1 MGPNYNL
8 LDDED
13 TGDELLFQAY
23 RSAMLQARDKSIS
36 TVGFSLLSAGI
47 FRGSRPLSE
56 VLKIGLLAVEANV
69 YPALEEVFLVAFT
82 EREVRHAS
90 RDRGPYQRTISR
102 SDACDSKHS

>member
-8 LDDED
+8 LEDED

-23 RSAMLQARDKSIS
+23 RSAMLQARDNSIS

-90 RDRGPYQRTISR
+90 RDRGPYRTNVLTI
-102 SDACDSKHS
+102 